1 MGQDIVNYDKAF
13 AAAAEQYAKQD
24 RGGEG
29 SFFSTRGG
37 ILVLGEDQMPGN
49 QIAAVIIDSYLENAY
64 FAGKFDPNN
73 IVPPQCY
80 AFTRGDPDEM
90 VPHLDTMSKGMDYF
104 MPQNMDPAS
113 GEIFGCKGCP
123 KAEWG
128 SSETG
133 RGKAC
138 KNQYRLALLPAGI
151 YQQAP
156 NRRDWELSVFDD
168 EGHYRNSD
176 IVHLKLPVTSGT
188 LFERYRKSLR
198 TQHARPPYGAITR
211 IYLTPDPKNQFQVNF
226 ELIELLP
233 NELAAAVIS
242 RNTEIVSEP
251 FKGYEAP
258 DPEQQQQPQG
268 PGRFG
273 GGGFKRR

>member
-24 RGGEG
+24 RSGEG
-29 SFFSTRGG
+29 SYFSTRGG
-37 ILVLGEDQMPGN
+37 ILALGEDQMPGN
-49 QIAAVIIDSYLENAY
+49 QIAAVIIDSYLENA
-64 FAGKFDPNN
+64 FFEGKFDPNN

-80 AFTRGDPDEM
+80 AFTRGDPEEM
-90 VPHLDTMSKGMDYF
+90 FPHIESMEKGMDYF
-104 MPQNMDPAS
+104 IPQNFDGA
-113 GEIFGCKGCP
+113 GNVLGCKGCP

-168 EGHYRNSD
+168 EAHYRSSD
-176 IVHLKLPVTSGT
+176 IVHLKLPVTSGGA
-188 LFERYRKSLR
+188 FERYRKSLR
-198 TQHARPPYGAITR
+198 TQHARPPYGALTR
-211 IYLTPDPKNQFQVNF
+211 IYLTPDQKNQFSVNF

-233 NELAAAVIS
+233 NELAAAVIG
-242 RNTEIVSEP
+242 RNTEIVSAP

-258 DPEQQQQPQG
+258 DPEKQNAPAG

-273 GGGFKRR
+273 GGSNFRRK